1 MHYLVRTALAVAGAS
16 LLVGSRFQ
24 APADGVEVVI
34 LNGPNAGTYRSLSS
48 ETVCAHFKAQKFS
61 TATWR
66 DTDIKDPKK
75 LSAAGI
81 KVDNPEVP
89 GPKKGDVLVAFGEG
103 TDKGGAGFRVLQQP
117 VTMTVKGKGAV
128 FVFEGTIKGVKAKVT
143 GTCKV
148 VEEL

>member
-24 APADGVEVVI
+24 ALADGVEVVI
-34 LNGPNAGTYRSLSS
+34 LNGPNAGTYKSMSS
-48 ETVCAHFKAQKFS
+48 ETVCAHFKEQKFS
-61 TATWR
+61 TASWS

-75 LSAAGI
+75 MSAAGI
-81 KVDNPEVP
+81 KVDNPELA
-89 GPKKGDVLVAFGEG
+89 GPKKGQVEISFGG
-103 TDKGGAGFRVLQQP
+103 HAMAYLASVP

-128 FVFEGTIKGVKAKVT
+128 FVFEGTIKGTRMKVT

>member
-24 APADGVEVVI
+24 ALTDGVEVVI
-34 LNGPNAGTYRSLSS
+34 LNGPNAGTYKSTSS
-48 ETVCAHFKAQKFS
+48 EVACAHFKEQKFS
-61 TATWR
+61 TASWS

-75 LSAAGI
+75 MSAAGI
-81 KVDNPEVP
+81 KVDNPELA
-89 GPKKGDVLVAFGEG
+89 GPKKGQVEISFGG
-103 TDKGGAGFRVLQQP
+103 HAMAYLASVP

-128 FVFEGTIKGVKAKVT
+128 FVFEGTIKGTRMKVT